1 MTLIYIWTLCIL
13 YFGKKG
19 TYYLEEMYTCSRK
32 DIISDVTKERGKTTG
47 SILWEMHPIA
57 SVTFKRHEEIL
68 TSERVERERDV
79 RIAETWPSTTLQD
92 VRTEQY
98 LWEHIARNQAH
109 RYRARQCPKAICG
122 LPVHFMHKRD
132 VTWKHNC
139 TLLIEGLLISSKYH
153 PAGILFARTKEKF
166 MSIILSTKFHN
177 RYIK

>member
-1 MTLIYIWTLCIL
+1 MDQSFVGDTSFREST
-13 YFGKKG
+13 
-19 TYYLEEMYTCSRK
+19 R
-32 DIISDVTKERGKTTG
+32 
-47 SILWEMHPIA
+47 
-57 SVTFKRHEEIL
+57 SVTFKRHAEIL

-139 TLLIEGLLISSKYH
+139 TLLTERLLISSKYH
-153 PAGILFARTKEKF
+153 PAGILFARTKEK
-166 MSIILSTKFHN
+166 IHEY
-177 RYIK
+177 YIPHKVPNDIK

>member
-1 MTLIYIWTLCIL
+1 MYKSVRWKRDWIYLLREIFYREST
-13 YFGKKG
+13 
-19 TYYLEEMYTCSRK
+19 R
-32 DIISDVTKERGKTTG
+32 
-47 SILWEMHPIA
+47 

-92 VRTEQY
+92 VRSEQY

-139 TLLIEGLLISSKYH
+139 TLLIERLLISSKYH
-153 PAGILFARTKEKF
+153 PAGILSARTREKF
-166 MSIILSTKFHN
+166 MSIILFVKFQLIYKIIFLTTRRWFICN
-177 RYIK
+177 K